1 MYALQD
7 NGNVF
12 FFILG
17 NIPYCRDLLLGT
29 RCPAEFS
36 SSRNQRPNQAQGSL
50 ENTQAECAGKK

>member
-12 FFILG
+12 FFILE

-36 SSRNQRPNQAQGSL
+36 SSRNQRPNQTQGSL